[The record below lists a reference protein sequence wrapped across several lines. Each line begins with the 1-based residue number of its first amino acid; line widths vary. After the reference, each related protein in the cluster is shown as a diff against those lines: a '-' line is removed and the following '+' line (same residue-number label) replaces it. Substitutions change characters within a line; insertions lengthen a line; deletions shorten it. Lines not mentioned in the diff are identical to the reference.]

1 MDRRKPQ
8 PPMVGSPRT
17 HSLSS
22 SAHGSTRTHASTSAA
37 RMATSR
43 DSHTHLGFRS
53 APSSSSH
60 SGASTAAVIGKT
72 RHIPLENLDEEEDW
86 KRHGKRGSK
95 HVPEDPRLA
104 RHHVAATAAA
114 SSSALAGNGDSSTS
128 HASKKRP
135 KVPEKVSG
143 KQIHGEK
150 TKRPL

>member
-22 SAHGSTRTHASTSAA
+22 SAHGSTRTHALTSAA

-43 DSHTHLGFRS
+43 DSHNHMGRS
-53 APSSSSH
+53 APSSSS
-60 SGASTAAVIGKT
+60 AAVIGKT

-86 KRHGKRGSK
+86 KRHGRRGSK
-95 HVPEDPRLA
+95 HVPEDPRLT
-104 RHHVAATAAA
+104 RQHATAAA
-114 SSSALAGNGDSSTS
+114 ASTSAAGNGDSSTA

-135 KVPEKVSG
+135 KVPEKVSYRV
-143 KQIHGEK
+143 I
-150 TKRPL
+150 

>member
-43 DSHTHLGFRS
+43 DSHNHMGRS
-53 APSSSSH
+53 APSSSS
-60 SGASTAAVIGKT
+60 AAVIGKT

-86 KRHGKRGSK
+86 KRHGRRGSK

-104 RHHVAATAAA
+104 RQHAAAAAA
-114 SSSALAGNGDSSTS
+114 STSATGNGDSSTA

-135 KVPEKVSG
+135 KVPEKVSKG
-143 KQIHGEK
+143 SFEINKQINK
-150 TKRPL
+150 KKVTLI